1 MVASEYVGIGRC
13 EVGFWGNFVGGRGA
27 QWRKKRDATLVEFK
41 GLVLA
46 MSENSATLRY
56 DLMGNKERQP
66 KAEETPTAQD

>member
-1 MVASEYVGIGRC
+1 MA
-13 EVGFWGNFVGGRGA
+13 
-27 QWRKKRDATLVEFK
+27 KKRDATLVEFK

-66 KAEETPTAQD
+66 KAEEAPTAQD